1 MKESCVICHKLLK
14 SHEYDVCTECEN
26 KYDIE
31 TEKSHE
37 QMRKQRKKGGKGDE

>member
-1 MKESCVICHKLLK
+1 METCAICQKQLK
-14 SHEYDVCTECEN
+14 IHEFDVCTECAN

-37 QMRKQRKKGGKGDE
+37 QMRKHTKKKKGDDNS